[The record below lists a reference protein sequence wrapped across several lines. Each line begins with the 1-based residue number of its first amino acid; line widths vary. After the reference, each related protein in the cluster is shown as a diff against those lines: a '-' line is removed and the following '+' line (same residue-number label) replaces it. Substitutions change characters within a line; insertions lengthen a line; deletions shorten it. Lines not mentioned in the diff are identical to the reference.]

1 MLMAASCGRI
11 SGYMANPAIHT
22 VTSMI
27 DASALLPAESKPYLR
42 EIASKTDA
50 EGLARMAAAL
60 DAEPARVARLAKDLL
75 ATGDLPA
82 YAAVAGLA
90 RVPAIVARRG
100 DSPEVREARSVAD
113 LLEKLEL

>member
-1 MLMAASCGRI
+1 MRL
-11 SGYMANPAIHT
+11 PALLAK
-22 VTSMI
+22 I
-27 DASALLPAESKPYLR
+27 DASALLPAEAKPYLR
-42 EIASKTDA
+42 EIAYRADA
-50 EGLARMAAAL
+50 AGLARMAAAL

-75 ATGDLPA
+75 ANGDLPA

-113 LLEKLEL
+113 LLDKLEL